1 MILFLNTDKAVGGLI
16 PYKEL
21 SSIPIYEIAF
31 RNKALTKLNMLNKI
45 TDFLDIMSYEEDR
58 FLLII
63 NDLDDAFDNLNQME
77 DKNVIESH
85 KKLFHII
92 TEQLLNI
99 GHRIIYFTPGTSPG
113 NQDILELSNLDGF
126 TILHDEVKLYNVI
139 INEFR

>member
-21 SSIPIYEIAF
+21 ASIPIYEIAF

-45 TDFLDIMSYEEDR
+45 TDFLDIMSYEEDL

-99 GHRIIYFTPGTSPG
+99 GHRIIYFTPGTSPA

-126 TILHDEVKLYNVI
+126 TILHDEVELYNVI